1 MSEGHRLDKKVDHSY
16 EELKALL
23 LASDRD
29 FDMEKIDKAYQF
41 ALESHGDQKRPVW
54 RSIYSASGFCR
65 LHFGRIGDGHRIH
78 CGLPS
83 ARRGGGYAC
92 WLRRDQ
98 KAVRH

>member
-41 ALESHGDQKRPVW
+41 ALESHGDQKRPV
-54 RSIYSASGFCR
+54 SAFHIFCIR
-65 LHFGRIGDGHRIH
+65 FLSLTF
-78 CGLPS
+78 
-83 ARRGGGYAC
+83 
-92 WLRRDQ
+92 W
-98 KAVRH
+98 